1 MLKRRKKYNFN
12 FSTDDSNAPMQR
24 SNTSPKIQAVIEKIR
39 PKPQPIP
46 RPAFLRP
53 STEEGWKSFH
63 ITNEEG
69 MRKSY
74 EAPEGYYKEGSKLF
88 IAGTRDIQDV
98 MDWPKIPLGT
108 FKNSKIY
115 KNADEVFKNDESI
128 DYVVGHSAG
137 GSAAL
142 ELEKNYPKRHITSIT
157 YSAPVFE
164 RADPEK
170 ILNKEKA
177 PLRFTHVGDVVS
189 AFDMNAQTSFQAPNF
204 NMDLMTDVYDMYNNP
219 SIDNAEKTASSMGT
233 FDPSFGLH
241 SMGSS
246 YSNPS
251 SVSDFVRS
259 GFQGAALAKGA
270 GII

>member
-1 MLKRRKKYNFN
+1 MSKTRKKNFA
-12 FSTDDSNAPMQR
+12 FSNNENNAPMKR
-24 SNTSPKIQAVIEKIR
+24 SSTAPKIQAIIDNIR
-39 PKPQPIP
+39 PKPSVIP
-46 RPAFLRP
+46 APTFLRP

-63 ITNEEG
+63 TTNEEG

-74 EAPEGYYKEGSKLF
+74 EAPEGYYKEGNKLF

-108 FKNSKIY
+108 FKDSKIY
-115 KNADEVFKNDESI
+115 KNADEVFKNDQSI

-142 ELEKNYPKRHITSIT
+142 ELEKNYPTRHMTSIT

-164 RADPEK
+164 TADYEK
-170 ILNKEKA
+170 ITNRDKA
-177 PLRFTHVGDVVS
+177 PLRFSHVGDVVS

-204 NMDLMTDVYDMYNNP
+204 NMDLMTDAYNMYNNP
-219 SIDNAEKTASSMGT
+219 TPENAQKIGTSMGT
-233 FDPSFGLH
+233 FDPSMGLH

-246 YSNPS
+246 YSHPS
-251 SVSDFVRS
+251 SAMDFVRS
-259 GFQGAALAKGA
+259 GIQGVAVAKGA